1 MDLLKQLEAKMQV
14 LVQQR
19 NQLKEELDALK
30 AAGAAGDQ
38 ELQSLRARLEEALAE
53 KTTLEKDREA
63 VKEQV
68 ASILRALEALG

>member
-1 MDLLKQLEAKMQV
+1 MDLLKQLETKMQA

-30 AAGAAGDQ
+30 AAGSEGDR
-38 ELQSLRARLEEALAE
+38 ELQSLKVKLEQALAD
-53 KTTLEKDREA
+53 KASLESDREA

-68 ASILRALEALG
+68 AAILRALEALG

>member
-1 MDLLKQLEAKMQV
+1 MDLLKQLEAKMQA

-30 AAGAAGDQ
+30 AAGTAGNQ
-38 ELQSLRARLEEALAE
+38 ELLELRASLEEAQAAR
-53 KTTLEKDREA
+53 TALEQDREA

-68 ASILRALEALG
+68 AAILRALEALG

>member
-1 MDLLKQLEAKMQV
+1 MDLLKQLEAKMQA

-30 AAGAAGDQ
+30 AAGSADSQ
-38 ELQSLRARLEEALAE
+38 ELQTLRTRLEDALAE
-53 KTTLEKDREA
+53 KVTLEKDREA

-68 ASILRALEALG
+68 AAILRALEALG

>member
-19 NQLKEELDALK
+19 NQLKDELDALK
-30 AAGAAGDQ
+30 AVGAAGNQ
-38 ELQSLRARLEEALAE
+38 ELQTLRARLEEAVAE
-53 KTTLEKDREA
+53 KTALEKDREA

>member
-1 MDLLKQLEAKMQV
+1 MDLLKQLESKMQG

-38 ELQSLRARLEEALAE
+38 ELQTLRTQLEEALAE
-53 KTTLEKDREA
+53 KTALEKDREA
-63 VKEQV
+63 VKVQV
-68 ASILRALEALG
+68 ASILRALEDLG

>member
-1 MDLLKQLEAKMQV
+1 MDLLKQLEAKMQA

-30 AAGAAGDQ
+30 AAGTAGDQ
-38 ELQSLRARLEEALAE
+38 ELQSLRALLEQALAE
-53 KTTLEKDREA
+53 KGALEKDREA

>member
-1 MDLLKQLEAKMQV
+1 MDLLKQLEAKMQA

-30 AAGAAGDQ
+30 ASGAAGGQ
-38 ELQSLRARLEEALAE
+38 ELQTLRAQLEGALAD
-53 KTTLEKDREA
+53 KATLEKDREA

-68 ASILRALEALG
+68 AAILRALEALG